1 MPIREY
7 FEELEFDLPSALLS
21 QLVLLLD
28 EMPEG
33 PLEAAAVQK
42 IDDAQ
47 GVYQLFLNGEL
58 VYIGKTD
65 AQAGLRARLLRHAI
79 KIRSRQ
85 NLAHDTIGFKA
96 VRVFVFTAMDLEELL
111 IKHYKDSPTPP
122 IWNLSGFGSNDPG
135 RNRDHTLLKAGHF
148 DKKYPIDLDL
158 RVELYAP
165 DGKATAAAVLTQLKD
180 QLAYNIRF
188 EGKTSKSKSPH
199 PELVET
205 EVHLPNNVDTVSNIL
220 RRVKTALGAEWQI
233 TALPGYVI
241 AYKEK
246 TTYKEGIT
254 IQPAAI
260 NP

>member
-1 MPIREY
+1 MPTRKC

-21 QLVLLLD
+21 QLMRLFD

-33 PLEAAAVQK
+33 PLHAPAVQE

-47 GVYQLFLNGEL
+47 GVYQLFFNGQL

-65 AQAGLRARLLRHAI
+65 AQAGLRARLLRHAT

-85 NLAHDTIGFKA
+85 NLTHETIGFKA

-111 IKHYKDSPTPP
+111 IKHYKSGPTPP

-135 RNRDHTLLKAGHF
+135 RNRDHTVLKAGHF
-148 DKKYPIDLDL
+148 DKNFPIDLDL
-158 RVELYAP
+158 VVEVT
-165 DGKATAAAVLTQLKD
+165 TANGVASAAEVLTQLKG

-188 EGKTSKSKSPH
+188 EGATATSKSPH
-199 PELVET
+199 PDLIAAQ
-205 EVHLPNNVDTVSNIL
+205 VHLPSDSDTVMNIL
-220 RRVKTALGAEWQI
+220 RRVKTALGAHWQI

-241 AYKEK
+241 AYREQ

-254 IQPAAI
+254 IGPL
-260 NP
+260 

>member
-1 MPIREY
+1 MPTRQC

-21 QLVLLLD
+21 QLVKLFD

-33 PLEAAAVQK
+33 RLEAAAVQG

-47 GVYQLFLNGEL
+47 GVYQLFFNGTL

-65 AQAGLRARLLRHAI
+65 AQAGLRARLLRHST
-79 KIRSRQ
+79 KIRSRR

-111 IKHYKDSPTPP
+111 IKHYKAGPTPP

-135 RNRDHTLLKAGHF
+135 RNRDHTVLKIGHF
-148 DKKYPIDLDL
+148 DKSYPIDLDL
-158 RVELYAP
+158 EVELVTA
-165 DGKATAAAVLTQLKD
+165 DGWASAAEVLSQLKG

-188 EGKTSKSKSPH
+188 EGKTSNSKTPH
-199 PELVET
+199 SDLIDTKVYFPSNT
-205 EVHLPNNVDTVSNIL
+205 DTVVNIL
-220 RRVKTALGAEWQI
+220 RRIKTALGPHWQI

-241 AYKEK
+241 AYREK
-246 TTYKEGIT
+246 NTYKEGIP
-254 IQPAAI
+254 IDPI
-260 NP
+260 

>member
-1 MPIREY
+1 MPTREC

-21 QLVLLLD
+21 QLVTLFD

-33 PLEAAAVQK
+33 PLEAATVQG

-47 GVYQLFLNGEL
+47 GVYQLFFNGTL

-65 AQAGLRARLLRHAI
+65 AQAGLRARLLRHSI
-79 KIRSRQ
+79 KIRSRR

-122 IWNLSGFGSNDPG
+122 VWNLSGFGSNDPG
-135 RNRDHTLLKAGHF
+135 RNRDHTVLKDGHF
-148 DKKYPIDLDL
+148 DKSYPIDLDL
-158 RVELYAP
+158 VVEL
-165 DGKATAAAVLTQLKD
+165 ATADGWASAAEVLAQLKG

-188 EGKTSKSKSPH
+188 EGVTPKSKSPH
-199 PELVET
+199 PELIATKIFFLQNADSVR
-205 EVHLPNNVDTVSNIL
+205 NIL
-220 RRVKTALGAEWQI
+220 RTVKTALGPEWQI

-241 AYKEK
+241 VYREK
-246 TTYKEGIT
+246 TNYKEGIR
-254 IQPAAI
+254 IEPA
-260 NP
+260 

>member
-1 MPIREY
+1 MPTRQY

-21 QLVLLLD
+21 QLVSLFD

-33 PLEAAAVQK
+33 PLEAAAVQA

-47 GVYQLFLNGEL
+47 GVYQLFFNGTL

-65 AQAGLRARLLRHAI
+65 AEAGLRARLLRHST
-79 KIRSRQ
+79 KIRSRR

-111 IKHYKDSPTPP
+111 IKHYKASLTPP
-122 IWNLSGFGSNDPG
+122 TWNLSGFGSNDPG
-135 RNRDHTLLKAGHF
+135 RNRDHTLLKPDHF

-158 RVELYAP
+158 VVELTTTH
-165 DGKATAAAVLTQLKD
+165 GTASAADLLKQLKG

-199 PELVET
+199 PDLVAAN
-205 EVHLPNNVDTVSNIL
+205 VYLPTNIDTVMTIL
-220 RRVKTALGAEWQI
+220 RRVKAALGPEWQI

-241 AYKEK
+241 AYRENKS
-246 TTYKEGIT
+246 YKEGLT
-254 IQPAAI
+254 IEPI
-260 NP
+260 

>member
-1 MPIREY
+1 MPMRQC

-21 QLVLLLD
+21 QLVKLFE

-33 PLEAAAVQK
+33 PLDAATVQG

-47 GVYQLFLNGEL
+47 GVYQLFFNGTL

-65 AQAGLRARLLRHAI
+65 AQAGLRARLLRHAVR
-79 KIRSRQ
+79 IRSRR

-111 IKHYKDSPTPP
+111 IKYYKASPTPP

-135 RNRDHTLLKAGHF
+135 RNRDHTVLKEGHF
-148 DKKYPIDLDL
+148 DKNYPIDLDL
-158 RVELYAP
+158 IVELNIK
-165 DGKATAAAVLTQLKD
+165 DGSASAADILTQLKG
-180 QLAYNIRF
+180 QLDYNIRF
-188 EGKTSKSKSPH
+188 EGETPKSKSPH
-199 PELVET
+199 PNLVAAT
-205 EVHLPNNVDTVSNIL
+205 VHLPNSSDTVLNIL

-241 AYKEK
+241 AYRE
-246 TTYKEGIT
+246 TTKYKEGIT
-254 IQPAAI
+254 IEPV
-260 NP
+260 

>member
-1 MPIREY
+1 MPTRQC

-21 QLVLLLD
+21 QLVSLFD

-33 PLEAAAVQK
+33 PLEAAAVQA

-47 GVYQLFLNGEL
+47 GVYQLFFNGSL

-65 AQAGLRARLLRHAI
+65 AEAGLRARLLRHST
-79 KIRSRQ
+79 KIRSRR

-111 IKHYKDSPTPP
+111 IKHYKASLTPP
-122 IWNLSGFGSNDPG
+122 AWNLSGFGSNDPG
-135 RNRDHTLLKAGHF
+135 RNRDHTLLKPDHF

-158 RVELYAP
+158 MVELTTT
-165 DGKATAAAVLTQLKD
+165 DGTASAADLLTQLKG

-199 PELVET
+199 PDLEAAKVW
-205 EVHLPNNVDTVSNIL
+205 LPTSTDTVMNIL
-220 RRVKTALGAEWQI
+220 RRIKAALGSEWQI

-241 AYKEK
+241 AYRES
-246 TTYKEGIT
+246 TSYKEGIT
-254 IQPAAI
+254 IEPA
-260 NP
+260 